1 MISLEEEL
9 RICKTR
15 LDISLQSARC
25 FREKGPKWEVSAVA
39 VEETF
44 VFPLQRRIA
53 KIEADIAAG
62 GPTTVHPRVVEREL
76 EKQRELEF
84 AERAARA
91 AEAGRDAANGYQ
103 PEPEEDDEDEP
114 GELEDGEPF

>member
-9 RICKTR
+9 RVCKTR

-25 FREKGPKWEVSAVA
+25 FREKKMEVSAVA

-44 VFPLQRRIA
+44 VFPLRRRIA

-62 GPTTVHPRVVEREL
+62 GPTTVHPRVVEREI
-76 EKQRELEF
+76 EKQREIEF

-103 PEPEEDDEDEP
+103 PEPDEEGDEDEP